1 MIDRRS
7 RFVFFCFFFARVE
20 RSKCYGGCHSSFLF
34 SLRVLHSTCGLLVPL
49 CLSARLCL
57 AFFLRLSQICCS
69 SLGLCLTLV
78 RFFSSCSSSSFG
90 RINAEVSQSVSFCI
104 SDQKVVSSNAETGR
118 TPSTTWISFFLIWTI
133 KTPHQVT
140 LERNVCC
147 CCCCCSSHL
156 DSLGLLWSEQRGS
169 GSHLKT
175 V

>member
-7 RFVFFCFFFARVE
+7 RFVFFLFFFLREWRGASATVAVTLHFCFHCESCTRPVVSWS
-20 RSKCYGGCHSSFLF
+20 RSASQHVSV
-34 SLRVLHSTCGLLVPL
+34 SL
-49 CLSARLCL
+49 
-57 AFFLRLSQICCS
+57 FFLRLSQICCS

-140 LERNVCC
+140 LELNVC